1 MKYIAYIFGIA
12 FFRVLSILPRFI
24 IYFISDLLFL
34 VLYYIVGYRK
44 KVAIKNITNSFP
56 DYSEKEVSRL
66 ARKFYLHLADII
78 MESAASLYFS
88 KRRIQKMYT
97 VSNPEIFEKYYKEG
111 RSILVLTAHYGNW
124 EWSTPM
130 SITVQHDVVA
140 VYKPLKNKYF
150 DRAMQRVRGRYGA
163 HVIPMKNITRELINF
178 KNNSVLTVSGMVADQ
193 RPIKQ
198 HIQYWTDFLKQKT
211 PVFLGTEKLAKKLDS
226 VVLYGNAV
234 KVKRGVYSAE
244 FQLITESPKDTKE
257 YEITD
262 KQFKIL
268 ESIILKE
275 PAYWLW
281 THDRW
286 KYKYEDLNESEL

>member
-12 FFRVLSILPRFI
+12 FFRALSILPRFI

-34 VLYYIVGYRK
+34 VLYYIVAYRK
-44 KVAIKNITNSFP
+44 KVALKNIRTSFP
-56 DYSEKEVSRL
+56 EYSKKEVSRL
-66 ARKFYLHLADII
+66 ARRFYLHLADVIV
-78 MESAASLYFS
+78 ESAASIYFS
-88 KRRIQKMYT
+88 KRRMNKMYQ

-111 RSILVLTAHYGNW
+111 RSILVSMAHYGNW
-124 EWSTPM
+124 EWTIPM
-130 SITVQHDVVA
+130 SLTVQHDVVA

-163 HVIPMKNITRELINF
+163 HVIPMKNIGRELINF
-178 KNNSVLTVSGMVADQ
+178 KNNGVLTVSGMVADQ

-198 HIQYWTDFLKQKT
+198 HIQHWVDFLNQKT
-211 PVFLGTEKLAKKLDS
+211 PVFLGTEKLATKLDS

-234 KVKRGVYSAE
+234 KVKRGVYLAE
-244 FQLITESPKDTKE
+244 FQLMSESPKLTE
-257 YEITD
+257 QYEITD
-262 KQFKIL
+262 KSFKIL
-268 ESIILKE
+268 ESIIQKE

-286 KYKYEDLNESEL
+286 KYKYEDFNEKE